1 MPARAL
7 STATISFG
15 LVSIPVKLYSAA
27 ESKAALSFNQI
38 HKKDGARVKQQLI
51 SSRTGEVVPREE
63 IVKGY
68 EFAKDQ
74 YVLFEPEELKALE
87 AQATHTID
95 ITEFLKAEQIERR
108 YLDKVYYLGTDK
120 GGARA
125 YKLLA
130 QVLVDTGRVA
140 IGKYAARG
148 KQYLVMVRP
157 MENGLVMEQLHYPD
171 ELRSFSE
178 VPIEDATLKP
188 AELKLATQLVQQAAS
203 DEFNPENYKDEV
215 RERMLALIQ
224 RKVEGEDITR
234 EKPSDIARRGIIRS
248 FQISAVFPHLTV
260 LENVR
265 VALQRKLGNS
275 FHFWRSERTLDALNE
290 RAVALLQAV
299 DLASFAGSVTVELPY
314 GRKRALEIATTLAM
328 DPELMLLDEPTA
340 GMAHEDVDRV
350 TRLIQTVA
358 EGRTVLMVEHNMS
371 VVSGISNIITVLQ
384 RGAVLAE
391 GPYSEVSKNP
401 QVMEAYMGTAA

>member
-27 ESKAALSFNQI
+27 ESKAALAFNQI
-38 HKKDGARVKQQLI
+38 HKKDGSRVKQQLI
-51 SSRTGEVVPREE
+51 SSRSGEVVPREE

-74 YVLFEPEELKALE
+74 YVLFEADELKALE
-87 AQATHTID
+87 ATATHTID
-95 ITEFLKAEQIERR
+95 ITEFLKAEQVERR

-130 QVLVDTGRVA
+130 QVLIDTGRIA

-188 AELKLATQLVQQAAS
+188 AEVKLATQLVEQAAS
-203 DEFNPENYKDEV
+203 DAFKPENYKDEV

-224 RKVEGEDITR
+224 RKVEGEDITIAATA
-234 EKPSDIARRGIIRS
+234 EPEHKIIDIM
-248 FQISAVFPHLTV
+248 
-260 LENVR
+260 E
-265 VALQRKLGNS
+265 ALKASLAAGNS
-275 FHFWRSERTLDALNE
+275 RKPA
-290 RAVALLQAV
+290 QAA
-299 DLASFAGSVTVELPY
+299 DEKKAAAKPKAAAK
-314 GRKRALEIATTLAM
+314 KRAA
-328 DPELMLLDEPTA
+328 
-340 GMAHEDVDRV
+340 
-350 TRLIQTVA
+350 
-358 EGRTVLMVEHNMS
+358 
-371 VVSGISNIITVLQ
+371 
-384 RGAVLAE
+384 
-391 GPYSEVSKNP
+391 K
-401 QVMEAYMGTAA
+401 

>member
-51 SSRTGEVVPREE
+51 SSRSGEVVPREE

-74 YVLFEPEELKALE
+74 YVLFEAEELKALE
-87 AQATHTID
+87 AAATHTID
-95 ITEFLKAEQIERR
+95 ITEFLQAEQVERR

-188 AELKLATQLVQQAAS
+188 AELKLATQLVEQAAS
-203 DEFNPENYKDEV
+203 DEFKPEAYKDEV

-224 RKVEGEDITR
+224 RKVEGEDITLAPTA
-234 EKPSDIARRGIIRS
+234 EPEHKIIDIM
-248 FQISAVFPHLTV
+248 
-260 LENVR
+260 E
-265 VALQRKLGNS
+265 ALKASLAAGNS
-275 FHFWRSERTLDALNE
+275 RKPAQAADDAGRDSRGRAAQE
-290 RAVALLQAV
+290 AVAEKKTA
-299 DLASFAGSVTVELPY
+299 ARPKAAAK
-314 GRKRALEIATTLAM
+314 KRAA
-328 DPELMLLDEPTA
+328 
-340 GMAHEDVDRV
+340 
-350 TRLIQTVA
+350 
-358 EGRTVLMVEHNMS
+358 
-371 VVSGISNIITVLQ
+371 
-384 RGAVLAE
+384 
-391 GPYSEVSKNP
+391 K
-401 QVMEAYMGTAA
+401 

>member
-27 ESKAALSFNQI
+27 ESKAALSFNQV

-51 SSRTGEVVPREE
+51 SSRSGEVVPREE

-74 YVLFEPEELKALE
+74 YVLFEAEELKALE
-87 AQATHTID
+87 AAATHTID
-95 ITEFLKAEQIERR
+95 ITEFLKAEQVDRR

-130 QVLVDTGRVA
+130 SVLVDTGRVA

-171 ELRSFSE
+171 ELRAFSE
-178 VPIEDATLKP
+178 VPIEDATVKP
-188 AELKLATQLVQQAAS
+188 AELKLATQLVEQAAS
-203 DEFNPENYKDEV
+203 DEFKPELYKDEV

-224 RKVEGEDITR
+224 RKVEGEDITLAPTAEPEHKIIDIMEALKASLAAGKKPAQAAT
-234 EKPSDIARRGIIRS
+234 EKKPA
-248 FQISAVFPHLTV
+248 AKPK
-260 LENVR
+260 
-265 VALQRKLGNS
+265 AAAK
-275 FHFWRSERTLDALNE
+275 
-290 RAVALLQAV
+290 
-299 DLASFAGSVTVELPY
+299 
-314 GRKRALEIATTLAM
+314 KRAA
-328 DPELMLLDEPTA
+328 
-340 GMAHEDVDRV
+340 
-350 TRLIQTVA
+350 
-358 EGRTVLMVEHNMS
+358 
-371 VVSGISNIITVLQ
+371 
-384 RGAVLAE
+384 
-391 GPYSEVSKNP
+391 K
-401 QVMEAYMGTAA
+401 

>member
-27 ESKAALSFNQI
+27 ESKAALAFNQI
-38 HKKDGARVKQQLI
+38 HKKDGSRVKQQLI
-51 SSRTGEVVPREE
+51 SARSGDIVPREE

-87 AQATHTID
+87 AAATHTID

-130 QVLVDTGRVA
+130 QVLVDTGRIA

-171 ELRSFSE
+171 ELRAFSE

-188 AELKLATQLVQQAAS
+188 AEVKLATQLVEQAAS
-203 DEFNPENYKDEV
+203 DEFKPESYKDEV

-224 RKVEGEDITR
+224 RKVEGEDITLAPTA
-234 EKPSDIARRGIIRS
+234 EPEHKIIDIMEALKASLAAGKKPA
-248 FQISAVFPHLTV
+248 
-260 LENVR
+260 
-265 VALQRKLGNS
+265 
-275 FHFWRSERTLDALNE
+275 
-290 RAVALLQAV
+290 QAAA
-299 DLASFAGSVTVELPY
+299 DAGSDAR
-314 GRKRALEIATTLAM
+314 GRAMQGAIAEKKPAAKPKAAAKKRAA
-328 DPELMLLDEPTA
+328 
-340 GMAHEDVDRV
+340 
-350 TRLIQTVA
+350 
-358 EGRTVLMVEHNMS
+358 
-371 VVSGISNIITVLQ
+371 
-384 RGAVLAE
+384 
-391 GPYSEVSKNP
+391 K
-401 QVMEAYMGTAA
+401 

>member
-38 HKKDGARVKQQLI
+38 HKKDGSRVKQQLI
-51 SSRTGEVVPREE
+51 SARSGEIVPREE

-87 AQATHTID
+87 AAATHTID

-108 YLDKVYYLGTDK
+108 YLDKVYFLGTDK

-171 ELRSFSE
+171 ELRAFSE

-188 AELKLATQLVQQAAS
+188 AEVKLATQLVEQAAS
-203 DEFNPENYKDEV
+203 DEFKPESYKDEV

-224 RKVEGEDITR
+224 RKVEGEDITLAPTAEPEHKIIDIMEALKASLAAGKKPAQAAA
-234 EKPSDIARRGIIRS
+234 EKKPA
-248 FQISAVFPHLTV
+248 AKPK
-260 LENVR
+260 
-265 VALQRKLGNS
+265 AAAK
-275 FHFWRSERTLDALNE
+275 
-290 RAVALLQAV
+290 
-299 DLASFAGSVTVELPY
+299 
-314 GRKRALEIATTLAM
+314 KRAA
-328 DPELMLLDEPTA
+328 
-340 GMAHEDVDRV
+340 
-350 TRLIQTVA
+350 
-358 EGRTVLMVEHNMS
+358 
-371 VVSGISNIITVLQ
+371 
-384 RGAVLAE
+384 
-391 GPYSEVSKNP
+391 K
-401 QVMEAYMGTAA
+401 